1 MELNKNLILTLL
13 ATGMS
18 ANTFAANDSNPDVV
32 ETRRDTLK
40 LSEVVVV
47 GYGKMR
53 RKDVTSSITTIQS
66 SDLNQGVYTSP
77 AQLLQ
82 GKVPGLTVSNSGDPN
97 ADPSITLRGA
107 STLRTGAAM
116 EPYYIVDGV
125 PGVDLSLVATD
136 DIESIDILRDA
147 TATAIYGSKAANG
160 VIIVTTK
167 HGHAGS
173 AHVTYNGY
181 MAVESVAKNLDLASA
196 ADLRAYAQKNGFE
209 LTNDMGAN
217 VDWQKEVERTGISHN
232 HNLAV
237 SGGNARSGYNVSL
250 NYLNH
255 EGVIRSSEM
264 ERFGARALAHSKVLK
279 DHLQLSL
286 GVNASQ
292 TTKKGI
298 EAQEHGVSVTD
309 AMVY

>member
-107 STLRTGAAM
+107 STLYSRWCARRRPLSCG
-116 EPYYIVDGV
+116 YRRHRVDRH
-125 PGVDLSLVATD
+125 PA
-136 DIESIDILRDA
+136 
-147 TATAIYGSKAANG
+147 
-160 VIIVTTK
+160 
-167 HGHAGS
+167 
-173 AHVTYNGY
+173 
-181 MAVESVAKNLDLASA
+181 
-196 ADLRAYAQKNGFE
+196 
-209 LTNDMGAN
+209 
-217 VDWQKEVERTGISHN
+217 
-232 HNLAV
+232 
-237 SGGNARSGYNVSL
+237 
-250 NYLNH
+250 
-255 EGVIRSSEM
+255 
-264 ERFGARALAHSKVLK
+264 
-279 DHLQLSL
+279 
-286 GVNASQ
+286 
-292 TTKKGI
+292 
-298 EAQEHGVSVTD
+298 
-309 AMVY
+309 